1 MKIRFIINPIAGNG
15 KQKDITKNISFH
27 MNNYELF
34 YTKKQGDARKI
45 SKDAVKQKVDTV
57 IVVGGDGT
65 VNECVKSL
73 KNTNTALGVIPCG
86 SGNGFA
92 YHIGMNKN
100 IIKSIKQLEKAKVEI
115 VDTCSVNG
123 IEFLNVSG
131 IGFDAHIANLFS
143 KVRKRG
149 FLTYLKLIFK
159 EINYKPKQYQIE
171 YGSINKKTKAFM
183 ISFANASQYGNN
195 AQISP
200 NADIKDGLI
209 DFVIVKEFPKWMIPF
224 FLIKIVM
231 GRIHLS
237 KYTEIIR
244 TNKMKIIT
252 KQSLIHVDGEPYHV
266 KSPVSIKLFEKSLKI
281 LIPNG

>member
-1 MKIRFIINPIAGNG
+1 MKIRFIVNPIAGTG
-15 KQKDITKNISFH
+15 KQKDIAKHITNHMKN
-27 MNNYELF
+27 YDLF

-73 KNTNTALGVIPCG
+73 KNTNIALGVIPCG

-92 YHIGMNKN
+92 YHIGMSKN
-100 IIKSIKQLEKAKVEI
+100 IIKSIKQLKQAKIEN
-115 VDTCSVNG
+115 VDTCTVNG
-123 IEFLNVSG
+123 NEFVNVSG

-143 KVRKRG
+143 EARKRG
-149 FLTYLKLIFK
+149 FLTYIKLIFK
-159 EINYKPKQYQIE
+159 EINYIPKQYKLE
-171 YGSINKKTKAFM
+171 YGSINKKTKAYM
-183 ISFANASQYGNN
+183 ISFANASQFGND
-195 AQISP
+195 AKISP

-209 DFVIVKEFPKWMIPF
+209 DFVIVKDFPKWMIPF
-224 FLIKIVM
+224 FLIKIAI
-231 GRIHLS
+231 GKIHLS

-252 KQSLIHVDGEPYHV
+252 RQSLIHVDGEPYHV
-266 KSPVSIKLFEKSLKI
+266 KSPITVKLFEKSLKI
-281 LIPNG
+281 LIPNE